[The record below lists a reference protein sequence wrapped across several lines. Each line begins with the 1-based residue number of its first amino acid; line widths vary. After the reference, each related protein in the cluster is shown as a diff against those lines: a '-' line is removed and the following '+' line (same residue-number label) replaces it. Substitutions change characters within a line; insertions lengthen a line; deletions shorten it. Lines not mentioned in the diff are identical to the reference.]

1 MSEQQPRNLFQ
12 LLLIDIWI
20 IITWQNWID
29 NMHHILG
36 EVVHLIEKRQVIPSR
51 SWPILSWQFV
61 ISVNEAQIQQ
71 QNFKRC

>member
-20 IITWQNWID
+20 IITWQNCID
-29 NMHHILG
+29 NMHHILS
-36 EVVHLIEKRQVIPSR
+36 EDVDLIEKRQVIPSR

-61 ISVNEAQIQQ
+61 ISVNEAQIQH
-71 QNFKRC
+71 